1 MPHTYSQIWFH
12 VVFGTKNR
20 EPLIASEWRGRL
32 HSYIGG
38 AMRGLGGIAL
48 EVGGVADHVH
58 LLVNLKTGHRIDYV
72 LRDLKAN
79 STRWIHKEGI
89 SSGFAWQSGYG
100 AFTVSESQV
109 ERVRRYITT
118 QEEHHRK
125 KTFEEEFRAMLKAH
139 RIEFDERYLW
149 T

>member
-1 MPHTYSQIWFH
+1 
-12 VVFGTKNR
+12 
-20 EPLIASEWRGRL
+20 
-32 HSYIGG
+32 
-38 AMRGLGGIAL
+38 MRGLGGTAL
-48 EVGGVADHVH
+48 EVGGIADHVR

-79 STRWIHKEGI
+79 STGWIHKEGI

-109 ERVRRYITT
+109 DRVRRYITT

-125 KTFEEEFRAMLKAH
+125 ETFEEEFRAMLNAH